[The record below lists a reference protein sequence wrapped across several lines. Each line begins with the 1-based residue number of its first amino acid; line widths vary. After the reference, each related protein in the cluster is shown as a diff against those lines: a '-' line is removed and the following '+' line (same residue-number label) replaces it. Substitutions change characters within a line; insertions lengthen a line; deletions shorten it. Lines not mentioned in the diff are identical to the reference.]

1 MVLVNMKDTLFAQLI
16 GNKFQIWMFTNWGQ
30 DQYQMEL
37 RHLGIIP
44 CIFEPQYEIKFPIYP
59 FSSKVKYYMRV
70 IDNAVNS
77 YINMFCELEKKN
89 DRDLIAYYLKKN
101 NDRIFSGIKKYYQYL
116 SNYQDVIDD
125 LLSEKPSFTDNRA
138 IKESVTLSYY
148 MLWSIIYC
156 QMEIQHLMSIY
167 IVPDDRMT
175 VEDLFLQLLRK
186 IPPKIPVVVARE
198 GSKPL
203 EEETLEQKLLR
214 ESEPVQHF
222 YDTMEPVGFF
232 KTNKT
237 KVLSDNAKLALMRKL
252 VEPNGIPFMVAMVN
266 KLEYPSY
273 FFTLITKEE
282 KNLLY
287 EKLRRAIKATSIDT
301 ISKNFSSLE
310 SDTYRIKY
318 TAWNKTKEVD
328 NFYEELS
335 LMK

>member
-1 MVLVNMKDTLFAQLI
+1 MEKEEQILI
-16 GNKFQIWMFTNWGQ
+16 
-30 DQYQMEL
+30 
-37 RHLGIIP
+37 
-44 CIFEPQYEIKFPIYP
+44 
-59 FSSKVKYYMRV
+59 V
-70 IDNAVNS
+70 
-77 YINMFCELEKKN
+77 EK
-89 DRDLIAYYLKKN
+89 
-101 NDRIFSGIKKYYQYL
+101 
-116 SNYQDVIDD
+116 
-125 LLSEKPSFTDNRA
+125 
-138 IKESVTLSYY
+138 
-148 MLWSIIYC
+148 
-156 QMEIQHLMSIY
+156 
-167 IVPDDRMT
+167 
-175 VEDLFLQLLRK
+175 
-186 IPPKIPVVVARE
+186 E
-198 GSKPL
+198 GSKPR